1 MGVPRGDVHSVLD
14 TITKIQGDIEMG
26 YLSLG
31 AGLGNGKEES
41 DVRDTVDQ
49 EQKVLDWCKTEA

>member
-1 MGVPRGDVHSVLD
+1 MGVQQGDVHSVLD
-14 TITKIQGDIEMG
+14 TITKIQADIEVG

-41 DVRDTVDQ
+41 DVREAVDQ
-49 EQKVLDWCKTEA
+49 KHKVLEWCKTEA